1 MENGQ
6 SRITEDVKFNV
17 LTEVCSFINSEMSQE
32 EQLLSI
38 VEAANKVIGVRDSS
52 IIILD
57 EHTGQLHFSIVTGEK
72 SQDLKT
78 MTMEPGE
85 GIAGWV
91 TEHGVPLVVPDVT
104 KEPRYNPRISRLLDF
119 ETHSILCVPIRSR
132 EKVIGSFEVV
142 NRLDN
147 RPFDERDLPLLNA
160 FAALIGI
167 VLDNSKNRR
176 AIEQSNLKLENLVLT
191 KTNQLEMANKTLVVK
206 AQRLALTTKMI
217 SLINSNRNIT
227 EIFSGVAK
235 ELQKLFPLDYVT
247 VALLQDFKDILLLEL
262 LPTSQPSLSEGLDAP
277 LDEPVLKY
285 VIQYKRPI
293 FHNRPRWYRCFLE
306 DGRFLEQRLNT
317 MLCTPIMTSEN
328 VLGTLNLGN
337 IEKRQYPKETV
348 DIITFIGKQLG
359 VALERD
365 KLRNTLEDVNQELN
379 QKTFELRKSIITMG
393 DANLKLFDMQQQLRE
408 KDKRMKN
415 LLTQV
420 QKKNEEL
427 NETLEELTQTQTQ
440 LVQSEKM
447 ASLGQLVAGI
457 AHELNTPAGAIK
469 AASEI
474 IPDYIQKA
482 FEAYEALIEAGLVA
496 EHRRICL
503 ELIQVMVDSAKKHER
518 KSTIA
523 IREQSKLLGEQLQ
536 EHDIP
541 NFRGV
546 SKDLARCY
554 LDDHVEQVLELFTHY
569 EVSLVMELLNSCS
582 RVLISA
588 RDNKISIETI
598 SKIVRALKSYSYL
611 DQAQERMVDLNE
623 DLENTLTI
631 LHSQIPNNISIV
643 RKFRDLPRV
652 TCLGSE
658 LNQVWTHI
666 IQNALQ
672 ALGETV
678 GIITIETSSNSQY
691 VSVKISD
698 DGPGIPE
705 DVRNKVFDPFFTTK
719 RGQTSGLGLSI
730 AQQVIKRHN
739 GTINLETKPGETTFE
754 ILLPKEGIRSKEHRR
769 KTSRII
775 EEISSSK
782 TGSEDET
789 PESDENI

>member
-6 SRITEDVKFNV
+6 NRITEEVKFNV
-17 LTEVCSFINSEMSQE
+17 LTEVCSFINSEMPQE
-32 EQLLSI
+32 DQLHSI

-52 IIILD
+52 LIMCD
-57 EHTGQLHFSIVTGEK
+57 ERTRQLQFYIVTGEK
-72 SQDLKT
+72 SQELKA
-78 MTMEPGE
+78 MTLEPGE

-91 TEHGVPLVVPDVT
+91 IEHGIPLVVPDVT
-104 KEPRYNPRISRLLDF
+104 ADPRYSPRISRILDF
-119 ETHSILCVPIRSR
+119 ETQSILCVPIRSR
-132 EKVIGSFEVV
+132 DKVIGSFEVV
-142 NRLDN
+142 NRLDG
-147 RPFDERDLPLLNA
+147 RPFDVSDLPLLNA

-176 AIEQSNLKLENLVLT
+176 AIEQSNLELENLVLT
-191 KTNQLEMANKTLVVK
+191 KTNQVEAANKNLLVK
-206 AQRLALTTKMI
+206 TQRLALTTKMI
-217 SLINSNRNIT
+217 SFINSNRNISD
-227 EIFSGVAK
+227 ILSGVAK
-235 ELQKLFPLDYVT
+235 ELQKLLPLDYVT
-247 VALLQDFKDILLLEL
+247 VSLLRDLKDIVLLEL
-262 LPTSQPSLSEGLDAP
+262 LPTPQISLSEGLNLP

-293 FHNRPRWYRCFLE
+293 FHNRPRWYRCFLD

-317 MLCTPIMTSEN
+317 MLCTPIMATEN
-328 VLGTLNLGN
+328 VLGTLNLGS

-348 DIITFIGKQLG
+348 DIVTFIGKQMG

-365 KLRNTLEDVNQELN
+365 QLRSTLQEVNQELSE
-379 QKTFELRKSIITMG
+379 KTFELRKSIITMG

-427 NETLEELTQTQTQ
+427 HDTLEELTQTQTQ

-474 IPDYIQKA
+474 IPDYIEKA
-482 FEAYEALIEAGLVA
+482 FLAYEALLNAGLSI
-496 EHRRICL
+496 EYRNICQQL
-503 ELIQVMVDSAKKHER
+503 VQTMIESAKKRER
-518 KSTIA
+518 KSTA
-523 IREQSKLLGEQLQ
+523 SIREQSKLLGQRLKDY
-536 EHDIP
+536 DIS
-541 NFRGV
+541 NGRFI

-554 LDDHVEQVLELFTHY
+554 LEDHVDLVLQLFQHY
-569 EVSLVMELLNSCS
+569 DWQLVMDFLNNYS

-588 RDNKISIETI
+588 RDNQISIETI

-611 DQAQERMVDLNE
+611 DQAQERTVDLNE

-631 LHSQIPNNISIV
+631 LHSQIPENVRIV
-643 RKFRDLPRV
+643 QKFGELPKV

-672 ALGETV
+672 ALEET
-678 GIITIETSSNSQY
+678 GGTITIETSADART

-705 DVRNKVFDPFFTTK
+705 DIRDKIFDPFFTTK
-719 RGQTSGLGLSI
+719 RGKTSGLGLSI
-730 AQQVIKRHN
+730 AQQVINKHH
-739 GTINLETKPGETTFE
+739 GTIALESTPGKTTFE
-754 ILLPKEGIRSKEHRR
+754 ILLPKEGTRLTVPQR

-775 EEISSSK
+775 EESDSAS
-782 TGSEDET
+782 G
-789 PESDENI
+789 ESDHET